1 LVGQIVQSNADTSPV
16 RMITDGQSKVGV
28 RYGPGNLALLNGQG
42 ADQPLTANYVPP
54 NTPVANGDVFT
65 TSGLQGALFP
75 PGIPVARVTA
85 TKTGITSSEESV
97 NLVPLADLDHLRY
110 VSVVLWGPQS

>member
-1 LVGQIVQSNADTSPV
+1 
-16 RMITDGQSKVGV
+16 M
-28 RYGPGNLALLNGQG
+28 NGQG
-42 ADQPLTANYVPP
+42 ADQPLTANHVPP
-54 NTPVANGDVFT
+54 NTPVVERLTSFT